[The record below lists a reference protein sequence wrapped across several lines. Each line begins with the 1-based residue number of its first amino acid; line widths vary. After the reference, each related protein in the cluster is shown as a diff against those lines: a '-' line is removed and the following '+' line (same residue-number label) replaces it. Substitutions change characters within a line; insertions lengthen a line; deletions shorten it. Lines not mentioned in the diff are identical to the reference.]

1 MNAFIISI
9 AESISWK
16 LERLSNILVAV
27 GDDLPLSQKLT
38 QRKRSLPSK
47 QRKPIH
53 ILKQAYRSGRTA
65 DVA

>member
-1 MNAFIISI
+1 LA
-9 AESISWK
+9 
-16 LERLSNILVAV
+16 AV